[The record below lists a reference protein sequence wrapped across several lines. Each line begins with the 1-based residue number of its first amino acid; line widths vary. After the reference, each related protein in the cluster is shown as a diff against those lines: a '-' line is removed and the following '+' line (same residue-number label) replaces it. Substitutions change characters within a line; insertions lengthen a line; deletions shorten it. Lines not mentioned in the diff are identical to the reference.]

1 MKTTKALAALLLGSA
16 LIAGSAAPSRAADP
30 IKPDHIKDGI
40 VTSMGGLPNFIGKE
54 KGFFAEENI
63 DTEIVFFDAAQPI
76 AIAVASGDIDFGTT
90 GLTAAFFNLAQQ
102 GSLRM
107 LGSGTWEHP
116 TFQSIGFLVSNGA
129 YASGLHSL
137 KDIAGRK
144 AGITQSGTPLQ
155 YAIALAAKKYD
166 IDYSKLQIVLLQS
179 NPNVGTALTGNQVDF
194 ATQTVVPAYD
204 VIKKGGAKLLGWQGD
219 ELPPQ
224 QNEMLFTSTK
234 LVNDKA
240 ELLTRYM
247 RAYRKSM
254 AYLHDAFAD
263 ANDKRRDGANA
274 DEVMNIAAKYL
285 KQPVEQLKEGVPF
298 FSTDGRIDEDNVA
311 TLMAW
316 YKSQGMMKGDVAADA
331 LIDKR
336 DAVMV
341 TKK

>member
-1 MKTTKALAALLLGSA
+1 MKTMHALAALLVGGA
-16 LIAGSAAPSRAADP
+16 LFVGAPAPSYAT
-30 IKPDHIKDGI
+30 DHIKDGI
-40 VTSMGGLPNFIGKE
+40 VNSMGGLPNFIAEE
-54 KGFFAEENI
+54 KGFFATEGI

-76 AIAVASGDIDFGTT
+76 ALAVASGDIDFGTT

-102 GSLRM
+102 GTLRM

-116 TFQSIGFLVSNGA
+116 GFQSIGFLVSNGA

-144 AGITQSGTPLQ
+144 AGVTQSGTPLQ
-155 YAIALAAKKYD
+155 YAIALAARKYN
-166 IDYSKLQIVLLQS
+166 IDYGTIPIALLQS
-179 NPNVGTALTGNQVDF
+179 NPNVGSALTGNQVDF

-204 VIKKGGAKLLGWQGD
+204 VIKKGGARLLGWQGD

-234 LVNDKA
+234 TVNDRA
-240 ELLTRYM
+240 ELLVRYM
-247 RAYRKSM
+247 RAYRKAM

-263 ANDKRRDGANA
+263 ANDQRRDGKDA
-274 DEVMNIAAKYL
+274 DEVMNIAAKWL

-298 FSTDGRIDEDNVA
+298 FSNDGRIDEDNVA

-316 YKSQGMMKGDVAADA
+316 YKSQGMMKGDIAADT

-341 TKK
+341 PKK

>member
-1 MKTTKALAALLLGSA
+1 MKTMAALAALLLGST
-16 LIAGSAAPSRAADP
+16 LLVGAASQSRAA
-30 IKPDHIKDGI
+30 DHIKDGI

-54 KGFFAEENI
+54 KGFFTDEGI

-76 AIAVASGDIDFGTT
+76 AIAVASGDIDFGTA

-102 GSLRM
+102 GTLRM

-116 TFQSIGFLVSNGA
+116 GFQSIGFLVSNGA

-166 IDYSKLQIVLLQS
+166 IDYSTIPMVLLQS

-194 ATQTVVPAYD
+194 GTQTVVPAYD
-204 VIKKGGAKLLGWQGD
+204 VIKKGGARLLGWQGD

-224 QNEMLFTSTK
+224 QNEMLFSSTK

-254 AYLHDAFAD
+254 TYIHDAFAD
-263 ANDKRRDGANA
+263 ANDKRRDSANA
-274 DEVMNIAAKYL
+274 DEVMTIAAKYL

-298 FSTDGRIDEDNVA
+298 FSTDGRIDEANVA

-316 YKSQGMMKGDVAADA
+316 YKSRGMMKGDIAADT

-336 DAVMV
+336 NAVMV
-341 TKK
+341 QKK